1 MSKFSP
7 TIAARAVWQMR
18 VRKRPFVLSHAI
30 NSRCN
35 MSCKFCEYW
44 KTPGQEMS
52 LDSIFKMLED
62 ARSFGIGVYNAWTV
76 EPLLRD
82 DLPQIL
88 RFAKELGM
96 ITSLITNGKLLE
108 KRIGDLKDLDY
119 LSVSVDGTKSYK
131 EIRGVDLDVLLNTI
145 MNVKDKLKNPLLMN
159 CVISGKNLDDIE
171 ELVQLAQDIGVKISF
186 EPMYEFKGIDDDV
199 WSSMGIRD
207 MDKYRRT
214 IDRVIEMKR
223 QGYPIINSISYL
235 SMIKDLKKG
244 FNCHVNNFI
253 LDVTLDGSIENCRV
267 HREPLGN
274 INEGIANVWKR
285 SRSQQHEVTKNCE
298 GCFFFGYVENSMM
311 YDMNLEV
318 MRHYEWM

>member
-1 MSKFSP
+1 
-7 TIAARAVWQMR
+7 
-18 VRKRPFVLSHAI
+18 
-30 NSRCN
+30 
-35 MSCKFCEYW
+35 
-44 KTPGQEMS
+44 MS

-108 KRIGDLKDLDY
+108 KRIDDLKDLDY

-145 MNVKDKLKNPLLMN
+145 MSVKDKLKNPLLMN

-186 EPMYEFKGIDDDV
+186 EPMYEFKGIDADV
-199 WSSMGIRD
+199 WASMGIRD
-207 MDKYRRT
+207 MDKYRHT
-214 IDRVIEMKR
+214 IDRVIEMKK

-235 SMIKDLKKG
+235 SMIRDLKKDS
-244 FNCHVNNFI
+244 NVM
-253 LDVTLDGSIENCRV
+253 SIISF
-267 HREPLGN
+267 L
-274 INEGIANVWKR
+274 
-285 SRSQQHEVTKNCE
+285 
-298 GCFFFGYVENSMM
+298 M
-311 YDMNLEV
+311 
-318 MRHYEWM
+318 